1 MAKKNSYLQQIL
13 AAQNANVGTV
23 QKPSAPVR
31 LTVVTSA
38 AMERAIETG
47 TYVPEAPKPNAF
59 IEYCKAHGISTTGSL
74 AELVTAFADC
84 NGTGSD
90 RRQLDYRAAVPVDG
104 EGLLRAFA
112 LACPEGYN
120 ACGLES
126 MERVIKTFGPE
137 ARYFLGRE
145 GSVALY
151 VAVPVHARIWLNRF
165 DADEISLEPCG
176 LFRLWWD

>member
-1 MAKKNSYLQQIL
+1 MAKKNSYLDQIR
-13 AAQNANVGTV
+13 AAQNGAPMSATIAAPIGSNVV
-23 QKPSAPVR
+23 PLRALAAVPV
-31 LTVVTSA
+31 
-38 AMERAIETG
+38 
-47 TYVPEAPKPNAF
+47 PKPDAF
-59 IEYCKAHGISTTGSL
+59 TEYCKTHGVSTTGSL
-74 AELVTAFADC
+74 AELITAFADC

-90 RRQLDYRAAVPVDG
+90 RRSLDYRAAVPVDG

-120 ACGLES
+120 DCTQIVMGRIVEL
-126 MERVIKTFGPE
+126 FGPD

-151 VAVPVHARIWLNRF
+151 VAYKPDDKPLWLSRIR
-165 DADEISLEPCG
+165 ADEITLEPSG